1 MTTIRDV
8 ANKAEVSIA
17 TVSRVVN
24 GNRPVHPEIR
34 ERVLKAIE
42 ELDYRPNFLA
52 RGLRQRSTCVI
63 GLIIPDNSNPFYA
76 ELARA
81 IEDAG
86 FAAGYSVILCN
97 SDLSEEKQQAYVDV
111 LLSHKVDGVILI
123 AMECAVP
130 KVFERILAENI
141 PAVLANID
149 TLVPTADQVIVDTHQ
164 GGYLAGQYLLRLN
177 HRRIGCI
184 TLYQPHSYRSSR
196 IVGFRQALAEAGIEL
211 TPEDFAIGNG
221 RYESG
226 YEAMQ
231 ELLQRRPDLTAVF
244 VFNDLMAFGAIGA
257 LHAQGLQVPEDI
269 SIVGFDNI
277 FYASTFEPALTTIA
291 QPIAAMGQECIA
303 LLLERI
309 QQPDKQPTHITL
321 PVELMERASCRCLP
335 DFEERRHPGGRRP
348 GDGAGVPPV
357 PETP

>member
-8 ANKAEVSIA
+8 ANKAGVSIA

-34 ERVLKAIE
+34 ERVLKAVE

-52 RGLRQRSTCVI
+52 RGLRQSNTCMI

-86 FAAGYSVILCN
+86 FAQGYSVILCN
-97 SDLSEEKQQAYVDV
+97 SDLSDEKQQAYVDV
-111 LLSHKVDGVILI
+111 LLSHKVDGVILVNI
-123 AMECAVP
+123 ECTVP
-130 KVFERILAENI
+130 KVLERILAEHI
-141 PAVLANID
+141 PVVLTNTEA
-149 TLVPTADQVIVDTHQ
+149 LESSVDQVMADNHQ

-184 TLYQPHSYRSSR
+184 SFQPHPYQSLR
-196 IVGFRQALAEAGIEL
+196 IIGFQQALSEAGIEL
-211 TPEDFAIGNG
+211 TPEDFAIGDG
-221 RYESG
+221 RYDSG
-226 YEAMQ
+226 YKAMQ

-244 VFNDLMAFGAIGA
+244 VFNALMALGAINA
-257 LHAQGLQVPEDI
+257 LRAQGIRVPEDLSLI
-269 SIVGFDNI
+269 GYDNI
-277 FYASTFEPALTTIA
+277 FYASASEPALTTIA

-309 QQPDKQPTHITL
+309 QQPDKQPTKITL
-321 PVELMERASCRCLP
+321 PVQLIERASCRRLS
-335 DFEERRHPGGRRP
+335 
-348 GDGAGVPPV
+348 V
-357 PETP
+357 T